1 MTRFKKSCQDFKR
14 TIGGRCSARTATA
27 WMCLVLVTL
36 SPWPA
41 VLSCPYQLPTAL
53 LSINGQKLMVEI
65 AHTPDTRACGL
76 SNRKSLQKNTG
87 MLFLFPD
94 TRQRTFWMKDTRIP
108 LSIAFMDED
117 GSIIQIHQMQANQV
131 TTTYPSFQPA
141 RYALEVNQGWFE
153 LHGVTPGDTVEM
165 ALPGILKIQ

>member
-36 SPWPA
+36 APWPA
-41 VLSCPYQLPTAL
+41 DLSCPYQLPTAL

-76 SNRKSLQKNTG
+76 SNRKSL
-87 MLFLFPD
+87 
-94 TRQRTFWMKDTRIP
+94 
-108 LSIAFMDED
+108 
-117 GSIIQIHQMQANQV
+117 
-131 TTTYPSFQPA
+131 
-141 RYALEVNQGWFE
+141 
-153 LHGVTPGDTVEM
+153 
-165 ALPGILKIQ
+165 

>member
-1 MTRFKKSCQDFKR
+1 
-14 TIGGRCSARTATA
+14 
-27 WMCLVLVTL
+27 
-36 SPWPA
+36 
-41 VLSCPYQLPTAL
+41 
-53 LSINGQKLMVEI
+53 
-65 AHTPDTRACGL
+65 
-76 SNRKSLQKNTG
+76 
-87 MLFLFPD
+87 
-94 TRQRTFWMKDTRIP
+94 MKDTRIP